1 MVLRLH
7 ILANVEQG
15 TRFFNNKQTK
25 PIADMVNG
33 GPTRRRI
40 KTEEKTKVVA
50 AVWGTEFFQFLAAL
64 DIIQEDDFEK
74 RMNRIMSTWRNGC
87 FENMD
92 DPTVYTI
99 PNHYTLLKWMY
110 SIKCLFKSSLLLNG

>member
-1 MVLRLH
+1 MV
-7 ILANVEQG
+7 
-15 TRFFNNKQTK
+15 T
-25 PIADMVNG
+25 G

-74 RMNRIMSTWRNGC
+74 RMNRIMSIVLGG
-87 FENMD
+87 MD
-92 DPTVYTI
+92 ALKIWMFTPYQTTI
-99 PNHYTLLKWMY
+99 PY
-110 SIKCLFKSSLLLNG
+110 

>member
-1 MVLRLH
+1 MH

-50 AVWGTEFFQFLAAL
+50 AVWGTELVKFLAAL
-64 DIIQEDDFEK
+64 YI
-74 RMNRIMSTWRNGC
+74 
-87 FENMD
+87 
-92 DPTVYTI
+92 
-99 PNHYTLLKWMY
+99 LLSFW
-110 SIKCLFKSSLLLNG
+110 